1 MGRAFFG
8 GVGVKG
14 HNYECIAV
22 YTSVYV
28 CNHMQELPCSNCCCF
43 LFNLFFLVS
52 TTSCCCLAGR
62 TGSGFPPGQWT
73 VPGSA
78 REASDE
84 GICRHGAVSASGRT
98 ELSHFPAVLMLLCVP
113 LELVPCRSSLSLP

>member
-1 MGRAFFG
+1 MSAMTCKSIFVVTVFCF
-8 GVGVKG
+8 VLFL
-14 HNYECIAV
+14 
-22 YTSVYV
+22 T
-28 CNHMQELPCSNCCCF
+28 F
-43 LFNLFFLVS
+43 LFCVYYM
-52 TTSCCCLAGR
+52 TCCLAGR

-84 GICRHGAVSASGRT
+84 GICCHGTVSVSGRT

-113 LELVPCRSSLSLP
+113 LELVPCGSSLSLP